1 MKSTLFNKL
10 AGLISVVALTP
21 AGVSAQSVAEFFSG
35 RTVTILVGSGPG
47 GITDTSARIIS
58 RYLEQYIPGTP
69 TIIVKNMPGGG
80 SVTMSNHVY
89 RSAPRDGTVLGYP
102 LPGILNAQ
110 LMEPS
115 RAKYDAREFVWIG
128 SLFKTTNVL
137 SVLESSPVDNIDD
150 ARTTE
155 FIIGSTGR
163 GSPLYQF
170 PAMTKALLDLPM
182 RIITGYDGGS
192 DITLAM
198 ERGEVEGQGPA
209 LDYWEISRPQWL
221 TNGNLVH
228 LVHIGPPDPERAP
241 GVPHLSDL
249 VSTDRERAL
258 VEFLEISAN
267 LGWPLYAP
275 PGIPAD
281 RAQALQEAFGQLVQD
296 AEFAAAVQ
304 ATMRSELNPTVGAE
318 LAAFVNDALQTPPAI
333 VDEAKTI
340 LGLNR

>member
-1 MKSTLFNKL
+1 MKSLLFNKL
-10 AGLISVVALTP
+10 AGLILLVALAP

-47 GITDTSARIIS
+47 GVTDTSARIIS
-58 RYLEQYIPGTP
+58 RYLEQYVPGTP

-155 FIIGSTGR
+155 IIIGSTGR

-170 PAMTKALLDLPM
+170 PAMTKALLHLPM

-198 ERGEVEGQGPA
+198 DRGEVDGQGPA
-209 LDYWEISRPQWL
+209 LDYWEIARPQWL
-221 TNGNLVH
+221 SDGSLVH
-228 LVHIGPPDPERAP
+228 LVHIGLPDPERAP

-281 RAQALQEAFGQLVQD
+281 RAQALREAFAQLVQD
-296 AEFAAAVQ
+296 AEFTAAVQ
-304 ATMRSELNPTVGAE
+304 ATMRAQLNPTVGDE
-318 LAAFVNDALQTPPAI
+318 LAEFVENALQTPPAV